1 MAYDTQLSQSRQQ
14 KERFRK
20 RRLALFKKATAMLDN
35 STDVFIV
42 LRRRDR
48 FYTYT
53 SNNKTSWPPSIENLV
68 RTLANVG
75 VFGLIG

>member
-1 MAYDTQLSQSRQQ
+1 MANDTQPSQLRQQ

-20 RRLALFKKATAMLDN
+20 RRLALFKKATSMLDDG
-35 STDVFIV
+35 TDVFIV
-42 LRRRDR
+42 LRRRNR

-68 RTLANVG
+68 RVPTNVE
-75 VFGLIG
+75 VPN